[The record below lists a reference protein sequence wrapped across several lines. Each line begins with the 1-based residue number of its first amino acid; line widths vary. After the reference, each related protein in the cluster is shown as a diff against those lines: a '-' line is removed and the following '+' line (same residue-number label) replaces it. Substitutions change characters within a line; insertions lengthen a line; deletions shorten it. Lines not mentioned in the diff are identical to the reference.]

1 MNDSDHYVEICYSK
15 DSGRNWSNWRRRS
28 LGAIG
33 EYEQRVK
40 LLRLGRGRQWVFKI
54 RVSSPRKHDLLG
66 AVAYIE
72 TTGG

>member
-1 MNDSDHYVEICYSK
+1 MSEADHWVEVCYSK
-15 DSGRNWSNWRRRS
+15 DGGRNWSNWRRRS

-54 RVSSPRKHDLLG
+54 RVSSPRRHDLLG

-72 TTGG
+72 PTGG